1 MIWFQCFDVTSDDA
15 IHIRSLDPDEPG
27 LAQSITEESSSI
39 SWYPDED
46 DPGQDQPPHPSHQA
60 PRYPPTSRSRT
71 RSRDYSDS
79 DSLTGSGNLNAD
91 SLTGSGNLN
100 ADHLSEW
107 TRSRSRSRD
116 NHSDSDITVPYSDD
130 QESSATWRTRTPR
143 RNVNQ
148 KHDNPT
154 GQTGSGS
161 TAVTATTASSSS
173 TGPTLPISGEDVPV
187 PSDDETVDYGSGDED
202 EEGQKQLLSWQY

>member
-15 IHIRSLDPDEPG
+15 THIRRLDPDEPG

-39 SWYPDED
+39 SWHTDED
-46 DPGQDQPPHPSHQA
+46 DPDQQQPPHFPHQA

-71 RSRDYSDS
+71 RSREYS

-116 NHSDSDITVPYSDD
+116 SYSDSDITLPYSDNE
-130 QESSATWRTRTPR
+130 ESSSTWRTRTPR
-143 RNVNQ
+143 RNVSQ
-148 KHDNPT
+148 KHEDTT
-154 GQTGSGS
+154 GQTRSGS
-161 TAVTATTASSSS
+161 TAITATTASSSS
-173 TGPTLPISGEDVPV
+173 TGPTLPISGEDVQV
-187 PSDDETVDYGSGDED
+187 PSDDETVDYGSEDED
-202 EEGQKQLLSWQY
+202 EESHKQLLSWQY